1 MDTLHTSAPGAGQ
14 LALQDR
20 IYYHNPDE
28 YKQLLNE
35 KPWTKDPRYFTHVKI
50 SALALMKMTTHAQSG
65 GDIEVMGIMQ
75 GRVQNHTL
83 IILDAFALPVE
94 GTETR
99 VNAQDE
105 AYEYMIQHLTLAK
118 EAGRLEHAIGW
129 YHSHPGYGCWLS
141 GIDVNTQ
148 ILNQQYQDPWL
159 AVVIDPKRT
168 NSTGKVD
175 LGAFRTLPKDYQPP
189 KEVGTTVSNIPE
201 EKLGDFGVHCNQ
213 YYYLTVSFI
222 QSSLDTALLDKIWRK
237 QWSHTITSA
246 ALPVN
251 SSHLTDQIMG
261 LAKKVDQLGQP
272 AENSTSE
279 SLPSTSKQRE
289 SSEKSTESSTSTVVR
304 EASAMGN
311 NSLQRLAAQIIQSAL
326 FKPPAA
332 EH

>member
-1 MDTLHTSAPGAGQ
+1 MDTLHTPASGTGQ
-14 LALQDR
+14 LTPQDHV
-20 IYYHNPDE
+20 YNHNPNE

-35 KPWTKDPRYFTHVKI
+35 KPWTKDPRYFTNVKI

-83 IILDAFALPVE
+83 VVLDAFALPVE

-105 AYEYMIQHLTLAK
+105 AYEYMVQHLTLAK

-148 ILNQQYQDPWL
+148 LLNQQYQDPWL

-168 NSTGKVD
+168 SSTGKVD
-175 LGAFRTLPKDYQPP
+175 LGAFRTLPKDHQPP
-189 KEVGTTVSNIPE
+189 KEAGTTVSNVPA

-213 YYYLTVSFI
+213 YYALPVSFF
-222 QSSLDTALLDKIWRK
+222 QSSLDTALLDKLWQK
-237 QWSHTITSA
+237 QWTHTVTSA
-246 ALPVN
+246 TLPVDP
-251 SSHLTDQIMG
+251 SHLTDQIMD
-261 LAKKVDQLGQP
+261 LAKKVDQLRQP
-272 AENSTSE
+272 TDNNTSENSPSTSE
-279 SLPSTSKQRE
+279 QGE
-289 SSEKSTESSTSTVVR
+289 SSEKPTESPTAAVVR
-304 EASAMGN
+304 EASVMGN
-311 NSLQRLAAQIIQSAL
+311 ESLQGLAAQVIQSAL
-326 FKPPAA
+326 FQPPTS
-332 EH
+332 EY